1 MASQPVL
8 DFDSLLAPVS
18 DDHPSGV
25 ELKEHSSLSAVY
37 YQIKDTRDSSRA
49 SERQLLNAR
58 LYGDEQEVARIDPPD
73 WRKLKS
79 LALDALATKSKDLW
93 VAAWLIEAL
102 TRLDGFAGLRD
113 GFRLTRE
120 IVERFWD
127 DIHPRPDE
135 DGYETTVA
143 QLAGLNGEDAEG
155 ALIAPI
161 ESIPI
166 TQGTSYDPLTSRDYR
181 QAVDLQSIT
190 DPERRAQRAGEAGA
204 VTMELFNRAVA
215 ETSPEFF
222 RNLRDD
228 IDQCLD
234 EFSRLGEA
242 LESRCGENEDGY
254 SAAPP
259 ASQIRRTLEECR
271 DRVSSL
277 AQEILGDP
285 SATDSAAGAET
296 SAADAGSGAGAAG
309 ARPAASS
316 GPVANRD
323 EAFRT
328 LLQVADFFRR
338 TEPHSPVSYA
348 LEQAVRWGKMTLP
361 ELMAELI
368 SEEGTR
374 DDLFRRVGILKR
386 ESSDDD

>member
-18 DDHPSGV
+18 DDQPGGV
-25 ELKEHSSLSAVY
+25 ELKEHSSLSAVD
-37 YQIKDTRDSSRA
+37 YQIKDTRDSARA

-73 WRKLKS
+73 WRKVKS
-79 LALDALATKSKDLW
+79 LALDTLATKSKDLW

-102 TRLDGFAGLRD
+102 ARLDGFAGLRD
-113 GFRLTRE
+113 GFRVTRE

-127 DIHPRPDE
+127 GIHPRPDE

-143 QLAGLNGEDAEG
+143 QLTGLNGEDSEG
-155 ALIAPI
+155 ALIGPI

-166 TQGTSYDPLTSRDYR
+166 TQGRSHDPLTSRDYR
-181 QAVDLQSIT
+181 QALDLESIT
-190 DPERRAQRAGEAGA
+190 DPERRAQRAAEAGV
-204 VTMELFNRAVA
+204 VTLEMFNRAVA
-215 ETSPEFF
+215 ETPPEFF

-234 EFSRLGEA
+234 EFNRLGEA

-259 ASQIRRTLEECR
+259 SSQIRRSLEECR

-277 AQEILGDP
+277 AQGILGDP
-285 SATDSAAGAET
+285 SA
-296 SAADAGSGAGAAG
+296 SGAVSGGETTAAEASGGAAG
-309 ARPAASS
+309 GQPAASS

-323 EAFRT
+323 SAFRT

-361 ELMAELI
+361 ELMEELI

-374 DDLFRRVGILKR
+374 DDLFRRVGIVKR
-386 ESSDDD
+386 QSSDDD